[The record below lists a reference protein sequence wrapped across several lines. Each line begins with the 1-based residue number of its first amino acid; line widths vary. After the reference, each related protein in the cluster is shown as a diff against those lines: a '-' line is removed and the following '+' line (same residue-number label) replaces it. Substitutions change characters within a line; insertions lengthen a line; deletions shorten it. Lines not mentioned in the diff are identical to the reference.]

1 MVLEKAHS
9 FDTTKLSF
17 SDVKTNKNGGKTV
30 YINLNNSQFVLQTP
44 VMTLPFDLN
53 VYDKGDY
60 PKYSI
65 EGSFRDM
72 EDDYR
77 IKGFYEN
84 MDRLDKLILS
94 QAVKNSMS
102 WLGKKKNECGSC

>member
-1 MVLEKAHS
+1 
-9 FDTTKLSF
+9 
-17 SDVKTNKNGGKTV
+17 
-30 YINLNNSQFVLQTP
+30 
-44 VMTLPFDLN
+44 
-53 VYDKGDY
+53 
-60 PKYSI
+60 
-65 EGSFRDM
+65 M

-102 WLGKKKNECGSC
+102 WLGKKKTNEELGKIYYADSNKKRNL